1 MRTISVTALM
11 WYGYD
16 GDDEEAIA
24 MACDAMSEGKG
35 LVEVSGPIESR
46 MVKYFKDKTDVV
58 QQAVAEATKAAG
70 AEDYIVLDFEEAITM
85 ATMAEILGGA
95 VAGTTH

>member
-1 MRTISVTALM
+1 M

-16 GDDEEAIA
+16 SDDEEAVA
-24 MACDAMSEGKG
+24 MAWDAMSEGNG
-35 LVEVSGPIESR
+35 LVEVSGPIENR
-46 MVKYFKDKTDVV
+46 MLQYFNDKKDAV
-58 QQAVAEATKAAG
+58 QHAVAEATKAAG
-70 AEDYIVLDFEEAITM
+70 AEDYIVLDWEEALTM

>member
-1 MRTISVTALM
+1 M

-16 GDDEEAIA
+16 SDDEEAIA
-24 MACDAMSEGKG
+24 MAWDAMGEGKS
-35 LVEVSGPIESR
+35 LVDVSGPIESR
-46 MVKYFKDKTDVV
+46 MVKYFQDKTGVV
-58 QQAVAEATKAAG
+58 KQAVEAATKAAG
-70 AEDYIVLDFEEAITM
+70 AEDYIVLDWGEAMTM

>member
-16 GDDEEAIA
+16 GDDEEAISVAWEA
-24 MACDAMSEGKG
+24 MGKG
-35 LVEVSGPIESR
+35 NSLVDVSGSLENR
-46 MVKYFKDKTDVV
+46 MVRYFKDKQDVV

-70 AEDYIVLDFEEAITM
+70 AEDYIVLDWEEALTM